1 MQVSVGEHR
10 FVQCGATWRVSAN
23 QLPRSSLH
31 DEKILPAAYPSTGE
45 RMAEPNWLIY
55 LGATTG
61 VIGAVTGIAGAVMGY
76 VSYRRSGEM
85 KAMDLRLELRK
96 AQIDYCALIRELPA
110 LLERAK
116 ASRTAVSAA
125 TGMLGSGALQHWSS
139 EWEKDDGLARAWGND
154 LPNPDADHR
163 AAEHKELESKLV
175 QVHEQHGHAVR
186 LRDKYLASQA
196 EDDRQRDH
204 IKAAM
209 LVRTQAMQGRQ

>member
-1 MQVSVGEHR
+1 MS
-10 FVQCGATWRVSAN
+10 
-23 QLPRSSLH
+23 
-31 DEKILPAAYPSTGE
+31 D
-45 RMAEPNWLIY
+45 PNWLIY

-76 VSYRRSGEM
+76 ISYRRSGEM
-85 KAMDLRLELRK
+85 KALDLRLELRR
-96 AQIDYCALIRELPA
+96 AQVDYCAPVRELPA

-139 EWEKDDGLARAWGND
+139 EWEKDEALASTWVGELPSTDANRASAG
-154 LPNPDADHR
+154 HQ
-163 AAEHKELESKLV
+163 ELESELV

-186 LRDKYLASQA
+186 LRDKYLASLA
-196 EDDRQRDH
+196 EDDHQRDH

-209 LVRTQAMQGRQ
+209 LARTQALQGRL